1 MRASSAAFHRSWWRR
16 RTGFIA
22 DMYGDVVR
30 SRRFLLRG
38 NSWCRQWRAGVGQV
52 RGAVGSESEV
62 AREAERSKATT
73 VFTAG
78 QQYEVAVW
86 VQSRLSQVGSRQ
98 SQPIVRGPD
107 LTAFPDKLELD
118 PL

>member
-38 NSWCRQWRAGVGQV
+38 NSC
-52 RGAVGSESEV
+52 GAVGGGGRQWWAG
-62 AREAERSKATT
+62 ARVRSH
-73 VFTAG
+73 VVVSVDRRGSDRVHGGG
-78 QQYEVAVW
+78 QQYFWCSISAKSTFAVAVA
-86 VQSRLSQVGSRQ
+86 STYRSSDR
-98 SQPIVRGPD
+98 
-107 LTAFPDKLELD
+107 FPR
-118 PL
+118 